1 LRRFGEDLLLR
12 DFRQLPDNFA
22 PQVIVGQHPNP
33 FRRDDGRQPVYC
45 LLDKSS
51 FSEKTE
57 NLL

>member
-1 LRRFGEDLLLR
+1 LRRFGEDLLLW
-12 DFRQLPDNFA
+12 DFRQLPDDLT
-22 PQVIVGQHPNP
+22 PQVIIGQHPNP
-33 FRRDDGRQPVYC
+33 FRRDDGRQPVYR